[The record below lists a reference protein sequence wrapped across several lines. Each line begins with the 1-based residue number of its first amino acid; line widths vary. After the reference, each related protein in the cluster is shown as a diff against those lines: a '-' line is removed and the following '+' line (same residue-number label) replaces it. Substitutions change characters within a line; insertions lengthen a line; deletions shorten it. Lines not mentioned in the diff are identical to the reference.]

1 MTQNRVPLPSAIIP
15 FLLGNLEGFDV
26 WLEEGERI
34 VLTAKAGVE
43 VNPASRAHLTSLL
56 SDRPSGSVVKPVVAA
71 PPLRPTPT
79 QRPKFT
85 YKAKDQRYTPAQ
97 AKRFGLSKPR
107 LLVYEIIH
115 AAGDEGTT
123 YAAIKDQSKLI
134 HGSVMQ
140 VLHWLRKQKLI
151 TGAPEKTPTT

>member
-1 MTQNRVPLPSAIIP
+1 MSQNRVPLPSAIIP

-43 VNPASRAHLTSLL
+43 VNPASRAHLDTLL
-56 SDRPSGSVVKPVVAA
+56 NERQKGSNEAAVVPIAPSPTFRPS
-71 PPLRPTPT
+71 
-79 QRPKFT
+79 QRPKFI
-85 YKAKDQRYTPAQ
+85 YKVKDQRYTPAQ

-115 AAGDEGTT
+115 ASGNEGTS
-123 YAAIKDQSKLI
+123 YAAIKGQSKLI

-151 TGAPEKTPTT
+151 TGVPAPTE